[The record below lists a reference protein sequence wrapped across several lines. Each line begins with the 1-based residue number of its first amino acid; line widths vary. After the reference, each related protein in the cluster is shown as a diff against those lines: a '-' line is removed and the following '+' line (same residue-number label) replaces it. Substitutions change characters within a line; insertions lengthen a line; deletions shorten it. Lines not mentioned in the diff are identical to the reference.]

1 MENFI
6 ALTIDIY
13 CFIIFLSAILSW
25 FDLDRNNDVVRFIDS
40 LSDIV
45 LRPIRNFLFEK
56 LKWSLPIDI
65 SPIIAI
71 FLLQLIKAIILKI
84 IWFGN

>member
-6 ALTIDIY
+6 SLTIDIY

-25 FDLDRNNDVVRFIDS
+25 FDLERNNDVVRFIDS

-71 FLLQLIKAIILKI
+71 FLLQIIKAIISQI
-84 IWFGN
+84 I

>member
-84 IWFGN
+84 I

>member
-1 MENFI
+1 MESFI
-6 ALTIDIY
+6 SLTIDVY
-13 CFIIFLSAILSW
+13 CFIIFLSAVLSW
-25 FDLDRNNDVVRFIDS
+25 FDLERNNDIVRFIDS
-40 LSDIV
+40 LSEIV

-71 FLLQLIKAIILKI
+71 FLLQIIKAILVRI
-84 IWFGN
+84 I

>member
-1 MENFI
+1 MESFI
-6 ALTIDIY
+6 NLTIDIY
-13 CFIIFLSAILSW
+13 CFIIFLSAIFSW
-25 FDLDRNNDVVRFIDS
+25 FDLERNNDVARFINS

-65 SPIIAI
+65 SPIIVI
-71 FLLQLIKAIILKI
+71 FLLQLIKTIILKI
-84 IWFGN
+84 L

>member
-25 FDLDRNNDVVRFIDS
+25 FDLDRNNDVVKFIDS

-84 IWFGN
+84 I

>member
-6 ALTIDIY
+6 SLTIDIY

-56 LKWSLPIDI
+56 LNWSLPIDI

-71 FLLQLIKAIILKI
+71 FLLQIIKAIILKI
-84 IWFGN
+84 L

>member
-71 FLLQLIKAIILKI
+71 FLLQLIKTIILKI
-84 IWFGN
+84 I

>member
-1 MENFI
+1 MESFI
-6 ALTIDIY
+6 SLTIDVY

-25 FDLDRNNDVVRFIDS
+25 FDLERNNDVVRFIDS

-71 FLLQLIKAIILKI
+71 FLLQIIKAILVRI
-84 IWFGN
+84 I

>member
-6 ALTIDIY
+6 SLTIDIY

-25 FDLDRNNDVVRFIDS
+25 FDLERNNDLIRLINS

-45 LRPIRNFLFEK
+45 LKPIRNFLFDK
-56 LKWSLPIDI
+56 LKWTLPIDI

-71 FLLQLIKAIILKI
+71 FFLQLIKAIIFKI
-84 IWFGN
+84 I

>member
-13 CFIIFLSAILSW
+13 CFTIFLSAILSW

-71 FLLQLIKAIILKI
+71 FLLQLIKAIISEIL
-84 IWFGN
+84 

>member
-40 LSDIV
+40 LLDIV

-71 FLLQLIKAIILKI
+71 FLLQLTKAIISKI
-84 IWFGN
+84 L

>member
-1 MENFI
+1 MESFI
-6 ALTIDIY
+6 SLTIDVY
-13 CFIIFLSAILSW
+13 CFIIFLSAVLSW
-25 FDLDRNNDVVRFIDS
+25 FDLERNNDIVRFIDS
-40 LSDIV
+40 LSEIV

-71 FLLQLIKAIILKI
+71 FLLQIIKAILVRI